1 MLNSAHLPEDRP
13 MPELL
18 RLIALDAEDLAIISA
33 NLQDSLVRIGDM
45 AYLPHSKRFALVA
58 SRFDWVAAAEGK
70 NERCRTGLHFERVL
84 KATCTGFDQNAKD
97 TRLSL
102 LSVIYTSEDMPA
114 GQVTLTFSGGAGVRL
129 DVECL
134 EAQIHDMGPRWP
146 AKTCP
151 DHKFGDA
158 PEPQAG

>member
-1 MLNSAHLPEDRP
+1 

-45 AYLPHSKRFALVA
+45 TYLPRSKRFALVA

-70 NERCRTGLHFERVL
+70 NERCRTGFHFERVL
-84 KATCTGFDQNAKD
+84 KVTCTGFDQTAKD
-97 TRLSL
+97 VCLSL
-102 LSVIYTSEDMPA
+102 LSVIYTGQDAPA
-114 GQVTLTFSGGAGVRL
+114 GYVTLTFSGGAGVRL

-134 EAQIHDMGPRWP
+134 EAQVHDVGPRWP
-146 AKTCP
+146 AKVCP
-151 DHKFGDA
+151 AHKLDDA
-158 PEPQAG
+158 PEPQAR

>member
-1 MLNSAHLPEDRP
+1 

-45 AYLPHSKRFALVA
+45 AYLPRSKRFALVA

-84 KATCTGFDQNAKD
+84 KVTRTGFDQNAKD
-97 TRLSL
+97 VCLSL
-102 LSVIYTSEDMPA
+102 LSVIYTSKDAPA
-114 GQVTLTFSGGAGVRL
+114 GHVTLTFSGGAGVRL

-134 EAQIHDMGPRWP
+134 EAQVHDVGPRWP

-151 DHKFGDA
+151 DHRFDDA

>member
-1 MLNSAHLPEDRP
+1 MLDT
-13 MPELL
+13 L

-33 NLQDSLVRIGDM
+33 NLQDSCVKVADM
-45 AYLPHSKRFALVA
+45 AYLPRSKRFALVA

-84 KATCTGFDQNAKD
+84 KATCTGFDQHAKD
-97 TRLSL
+97 TCLSL
-102 LSVIYTSEDMPA
+102 LSLVYETKDAPA
-114 GQVTLTFSGGAGVRL
+114 GYVTLTFSGGAAVRL

-134 EAQIHDMGPRWP
+134 EAQVADIGPRWP

-151 DHKFGDA
+151 DHRFEDA
-158 PEPQAG
+158 TEATEIKAH

>member
-1 MLNSAHLPEDRP
+1 MSEP
-13 MPELL
+13 L

-33 NLQDSLVRIGDM
+33 NLQDALVSVGDM
-45 AYLPHSKRFALVA
+45 AYLPRSKRFALVA
-58 SRFDWVAAAEGK
+58 ARFDWVTAADGK
-70 NERCRTGLHFERVL
+70 NERCQAGLHFERVL
-84 KATCTGFDQNAKD
+84 KVTRAGFDQAAANE
-97 TRLSL
+97 RLNL
-102 LSVIYTSEDMPA
+102 LSVAYTSVDAPA

-134 EAQIHDMGPRWP
+134 EAQLHDIGPRWA

-151 DHKFGDA
+151 AHKLDDA

>member
-1 MLNSAHLPEDRP
+1 
-13 MPELL
+13 MPDHL

-33 NLQDSLVRIGDM
+33 NLQDSLVRIGEM
-45 AYLPHSKRFALVA
+45 AYLPRSRRFALVA

-84 KATCTGFDQNAKD
+84 KVTRTGFDQGAAEQCLN
-97 TRLSL
+97 L
-102 LSVIYTSEDMPA
+102 LSVVYDGKDAPA
-114 GQVTLTFSGGAGVRL
+114 GQVTLIFSGGAGVRL

-134 EAQIHDMGPRWP
+134 EAQLHDIGPRWP

-151 DHKFGDA
+151 AHRLDDA
-158 PEPQAG
+158 PEPQARR